1 MTIERLVGD
10 AKGRSRAVA
19 HEGRV
24 YTVAPAADTP
34 LDVAGQTEQTLAA
47 IDRNLADC
55 GTDKTRILSAT
66 VYLVDIAR
74 KAEMDVVWN
83 AWIGPDNWPQRAC
96 VGAALHGGTLV
107 EITIVATR

>member
-1 MTIERLVGD
+1 MAIERLAGD
-10 AKGRSRAVA
+10 ARGRSRAVA
-19 HEGRV
+19 CEGHV
-24 YTVAPAADTP
+24 YTVATAADIT
-34 LDVAGQTEQTLAA
+34 LDVGGQTEQTLAA
-47 IDRNLADC
+47 IDRNLADS

-74 KAEMDVVWN
+74 KAEMDAVWN

-96 VGAALHGGTLV
+96 VGAALHGDTVV

>member
-1 MTIERLVGD
+1 MTIERLAGD
-10 AKGRSRAVA
+10 AQGRSRAVA
-19 HEGRV
+19 HERRI
-24 YTVAPAADTP
+24 YTVATAADTT
-34 LDVAGQTEQTLAA
+34 LDVAGQTEHTLAA

-66 VYLVDIAR
+66 VYLADITR
-74 KAEMDVVWN
+74 KAEMDAVWN

-96 VGAALHGGTLV
+96 VGAALQGDTVV